1 MSDKSKLGFNIK
13 PKNYD
18 ELNSTDNLITSGS
31 DSGWLGKKLQ
41 GDDSNDLDLSKIN
54 PLFDKELYEKYRPG
68 VNTNDGSV
76 NQDIWG
82 YKCFN
87 SPVSFRNGIYGDT
100 YSITEQ
106 KSSGDII
113 NLIPE
118 TYATIKSDTTV
129 KNKIYNRTDNDT
141 NNYSEYIYK
150 KYHGPVDYD
159 NSQFTYMDTVIPDS
173 DDHTISDIIIKSHSE
188 SHCDNNAFAIN
199 DEYERTLCSVR
210 PNYYIASA
218 PDVSDAQ
225 YVYSVNYANTQYER
239 KLQAYTP
246 AVSTDNYFLT
256 DEKNVT
262 ATFSMHANSPYILD
276 YGDEPETGAN
286 ILLETN
292 RTKTVDGAVSDRYA
306 SCIIASPDYIDSSV
320 TLLAREDSNKC
331 NIEVTTNYIQIGA
344 ADGDFS
350 TTNDK
355 FSRIFVLNNRINKSI
370 SGNAIDIDYH
380 VKDIVVDYLSTKS
393 NITGPAIDITFDYR
407 KTAINGQ
414 VDSSIETYCL
424 GAAYPAKFQNLNGVA
439 SINVAGIYAIEDEN
453 NLPTYK
459 KYCGTYITPTSITT
473 NGIQFD
479 MLDFDDIRDPHST
492 IHNKLV
498 PVARKFNNIDT
509 AGLQLF
515 ACATDTPTSFICDY
529 LEVSK
534 SIKCSNIVGSGLAY
548 VNPTNNAVTDVLT
561 VSNENLILPRGNKT
575 IQLGSADNRFGT
587 IYGDLNGTAVIA
599 DHAATAEQATKD
611 QDGNIIK
618 SSYLNILDFGRNDI
632 ESYNAIIGG
641 GERIFFFDEKYFD
654 TNNTIP
660 PIHKSYSSIGTSGTY
675 ETECYNLYISKTLG
689 VNPGNPDED
698 ITRTKKCCVS
708 CELKFDSETAIAD
721 FSIYPKTSTSD
732 TFESVDSMNIGKP
745 DAPWDELYCNKFPTI
760 AGTTDTTLVGNIR
773 LLCIKA
779 PTASQTLTRTIE
791 PGEEFEY
798 PVTLSDNRPV
808 NPYSIKCTIHIA
820 KFKVADNSNNSIG
833 IDPGAQVAGK
843 WVALS
848 STYINANSANISL
861 CFPVLAIRVE

>member
-1 MSDKSKLGFNIK
+1 MSDKSKLGFNIN

-68 VNTNDGSV
+68 VNTNDGTV

-292 RTKTVDGAVSDRYA
+292 RARTVDGIVSDRYA
-306 SCIIASPDYIDSSV
+306 SCNIASPDYNHSSV
-320 TLLAREDSNKC
+320 KLLAKEDSNEC

-350 TTNDK
+350 VTNDK
-355 FSRIFVLNNRINKSI
+355 FSHIFVSNSSINKSI

-380 VKDIVVDYLSTKS
+380 VKDIVVDHPSTNS
-393 NITGPAIDITFDYR
+393 NITGPAIDIVFDYR

-414 VDSSIETYCL
+414 ADSSIETYCL
-424 GAAYPAKFQNLNGVA
+424 EAAYPATFQNLNGVA
-439 SINVAGIYAIEDEN
+439 SINVAGIYATEDEN
-453 NLPTYK
+453 NLPIYK

-492 IHNKLV
+492 VHNKLV

-509 AGLQLF
+509 VGLQLF
-515 ACATDTPTSFICDY
+515 ACTTDMPTSFICDY

-548 VNPTNNAVTDVLT
+548 VNPTNSASTDLLT
-561 VSNENLILPRGNKT
+561 VSDENLILPRGDKE
-575 IQLGSADNRFGT
+575 IHIGRDDRRLGT
-587 IYGDLNGTAVIA
+587 IYADSFNGTATRAKSA
-599 DHAATAEQATKD
+599 DKAKADEYGH
-611 QDGNIIK
+611 NISTTYFNK
-618 SSYLNILDFGRNDI
+618 SI
-632 ESYNAIIGG
+632 
-641 GERIFFFDEKYFD
+641 
-654 TNNTIP
+654 NNTITGTTTISRP
-660 PIHKSYSSIGTSGTY
+660 GEVLRILPNSLDEYGICSINIDTNEPDMRYKTTLNVHQQDNTNLACSLSLYAYHNNDVSSFSIIPSVESTTSGIL
-675 ETECYNLYISKTLG
+675 NDNVAL
-689 VNPGNPDED
+689 
-698 ITRTKKCCVS
+698 
-708 CELKFDSETAIAD
+708 
-721 FSIYPKTSTSD
+721 
-732 TFESVDSMNIGKP
+732 NIGG
-745 DAPWDELYCNKFPTI
+745 ENNYFTNIYCKKFPTI
-760 AGTTDTTLVGNIR
+760 TGDKNKTSVGNIR
-773 LLCIKA
+773 LLAIQSPYMPDIDIYKTIGHGSEIQSPIIIDGKEFNIYIARLGTVVENGANIIK
-779 PTASQTLTRTIE
+779 LM
-791 PGEEFEY
+791 G
-798 PVTLSDNRPV
+798 D
-808 NPYSIKCTIHIA
+808 
-820 KFKVADNSNNSIG
+820 
-833 IDPGAQVAGK
+833 IDGVVVAGK
-843 WVALS
+843 WRLLS
-848 STYINANSANISL
+848 SVYITNDRAGIMYT
-861 CFPVLAIRVE
+861 PVLAMRVE

>member
-1 MSDKSKLGFNIK
+1 MSDKSKLGFNIN
-13 PKNYD
+13 PKSYD

-100 YSITEQ
+100 YSITEH

-129 KNKIYNRTDNDT
+129 KNKIYNRTDNGT
-141 NNYSEYIYK
+141 NNYSEYTYK
-150 KYHGPVDYD
+150 KYHGTVDYD
-159 NSQFTYMDTVIPDS
+159 TSQFTYMDTVIPDS
-173 DDHTISDIIIKSHSE
+173 DDHTISDITIKSHSE

-218 PDVSDAQ
+218 HDVSDAQ
-225 YVYSVNYANTQYER
+225 YVYSVNYANAQYER

-262 ATFSMHANSPYILD
+262 ATFSMHANSPYILN
-276 YGDEPETGAN
+276 YGGEPETGAN

-292 RTKTVDGAVSDRYA
+292 RAKTVDGVVSNRRA
-306 SCIIASPDYIDSSV
+306 SCNIASHDYDNSSV
-320 TLLAREDSNKC
+320 KLSAIEDSNEC

-350 TTNDK
+350 ATNDK
-355 FSRIFVLNNRINKSI
+355 FSHIFVLNNRINKSI

-380 VKDIVVDYLSTKS
+380 VKDIVVDYLSAKS

-424 GAAYPAKFQNLNGVA
+424 EAAYPAKFQNLNGVA

-492 IHNKLV
+492 VHNKLV

-534 SIKCSNIVGSGLAY
+534 SIKCNNILGSGLAY
-548 VNPTNNAVTDVLT
+548 VNPTNNATIDLLT
-561 VSNENLILPRGNKT
+561 VSNENLILPRGNKEVT
-575 IQLGSADNRFGT
+575 IGSTENQLNEIYVNR
-587 IYGDLNGTAVIA
+587 LNGTADKAKADERGHNIA
-599 DHAATAEQATKD
+599 KT
-611 QDGNIIK
+611 
-618 SSYLNILDFGRNDI
+618 
-632 ESYNAIIGG
+632 
-641 GERIFFFDEKYFD
+641 YFD
-654 TNNTIP
+654 KNSNNTITGATTISRP
-660 PIHKSYSSIGTSGTY
+660 GDVLRILPNSLDEEESCSINITTSDVDMRYKTTLNVHQQDNTNLACSLSLYAYHNNDVSSFSILPSVESTTSGILNDNVALNIGGKNNYFTNIYCKNFPTVHNTLIGHDVSASGSLQTSIG
-675 ETECYNLYISKTLG
+675 C
-689 VNPGNPDED
+689 
-698 ITRTKKCCVS
+698 
-708 CELKFDSETAIAD
+708 
-721 FSIYPKTSTSD
+721 
-732 TFESVDSMNIGKP
+732 
-745 DAPWDELYCNKFPTI
+745 
-760 AGTTDTTLVGNIR
+760 IR
-773 LLCIKA
+773 LLCVDIRPVQVAINEQILPGFAIRGGKI
-779 PTASQTLTRTIE
+779 TID
-791 PGEEFEY
+791 GNEY
-798 PVTLSDNRPV
+798 PVYLAGFAVEDQS
-808 NPYSIKCTIHIA
+808 
-820 KFKVADNSNNSIG
+820 NSIRVKPISDSVVTDSWYSLSG
-833 IDPGAQVAGK
+833 IFLTHNTESYVK
-843 WVALS
+843 
-848 STYINANSANISL
+848 YIPI
-861 CFPVLAIRVE
+861 LAIRSS

>member
-1 MSDKSKLGFNIK
+1 MSDKSKLGFNIN

-31 DSGWLGKKLQ
+31 DSGWLGNKLQ
-41 GDDSNDLDLSKIN
+41 GGDSNDLDLSKIN
-54 PLFDKELYEKYRPG
+54 PIFDKELYEKYRPG

-82 YKCFN
+82 FKCFN
-87 SPVSFRNGIYGDT
+87 NPVSFRNGIYGDT
-100 YSITEQ
+100 YSITEN

-141 NNYSEYIYK
+141 NNYSEYTYK
-150 KYHGPVDYD
+150 KYNGPVDYD

-173 DDHTISDIIIKSHSE
+173 DDHTISDITIKSHSE

-218 PDVSDAQ
+218 HDVSDAQ

-246 AVSTDNYFLT
+246 AVSTDSYFLT

-262 ATFSMHANSPYILD
+262 ATFSMHANSPYILN

-292 RTKTVDGAVSDRYA
+292 CARTVDGIVSDRYA
-306 SCIIASPDYIDSSV
+306 ACNIASPDYYNSSV
-320 TLLAREDSNKC
+320 KLLAKEDSNEC

-350 TTNDK
+350 ATNDK
-355 FSRIFVLNNRINKSI
+355 FSHIFVLNNRINKSI
-370 SGNAIDIDYH
+370 SGKAIDIDYH
-380 VKDIVVDYLSTKS
+380 VKDIVVDYLSTKQ

-424 GAAYPAKFQNLNGVA
+424 EAAYPAKFQNLNGVA

-492 IHNKLV
+492 VHNKLV

-534 SIKCSNIVGSGLAY
+534 SIKCSNILGSGLAY
-548 VNPTNNAVTDVLT
+548 VNPTNNAETELLT

-575 IQLGSADNRFGT
+575 IQLGSNDNRFDT

-599 DHAATAEQATKD
+599 DHAGTAEQATKD

-618 SSYLNILDFGRNDI
+618 SSYLNILNFGRNDI
-632 ESYNAIIGG
+632 ESYNAIIGE
-641 GERIFFFDEKYFD
+641 GERLFFFDEKYFD

-675 ETECYNLYISKTLG
+675 ETECYNLYISKTLS
-689 VNPGNPDED
+689 DED

-708 CELKFDSETAIAD
+708 YELRFDSETAFAD
-721 FSIYPKTSTSD
+721 FYMHPKTLTSD
-732 TFESVDSMNIGKP
+732 TFESVDSMNIGAP
-745 DAPWDELYCNKFPTI
+745 EAPWDELYCNKFPTI
-760 AGTTDTTLVGNIR
+760 AGTTGGTFVGNIR
-773 LLCIKA
+773 LLCIKGPA
-779 PTASQTLTRTIE
+779 TLTTIE
-791 PGEEFEY
+791 HEIQHG
-798 PVTLSDNRPV
+798 SIIK
-808 NPYSIKCTIHIA
+808 NPMQIGGKQFTIHIA
-820 KFKVADNSNNSIG
+820 NLRVYENSKNLIG
-833 IDPGAQVAGK
+833 VTGEVDTVEGEWQL
-843 WVALS
+843 LS
-848 STYINANSANISL
+848 SALVVANSANIAV
-861 CFPVLAIRVE
+861 FTPVLAMRVK

>member
-1 MSDKSKLGFNIK
+1 MSDKSKLGFNVN

-100 YSITEQ
+100 YSITEN

-141 NNYSEYIYK
+141 NNYSEYTYK
-150 KYHGPVDYD
+150 KYHGTVDYD

-173 DDHTISDIIIKSHSE
+173 DDHTISDITIKSHSE

-218 PDVSDAQ
+218 QDAQ
-225 YVYSVNYANTQYER
+225 HVYSVNYANTQYER

-246 AVSTDNYFLT
+246 AVYTDNYFVT
-256 DEKNVT
+256 NEKNVT
-262 ATFSMHANSPYILD
+262 AAFSMHANSPYVLN
-276 YGDEPETGAN
+276 YGDEQETGAN

-292 RTKTVDGAVSDRYA
+292 RAKTVDGIVSNMYA
-306 SCIIASPDYIDSSV
+306 SCNIASPDYNHSSV
-320 TLLAREDSNKC
+320 KLLAKEDSNEC

-350 TTNDK
+350 ATNDK
-355 FSRIFVLNNRINKSI
+355 FSHIFVLNNSINKSI

-424 GAAYPAKFQNLNGVA
+424 EAAYPAKFQNLNGVA

-492 IHNKLV
+492 VHNKLV

-509 AGLQLF
+509 AGLKLF

-534 SIKCSNIVGSGLAY
+534 SIKCSNILGSGLAY
-548 VNPTNNAVTDVLT
+548 VNPTNNATIDLLT

-575 IQLGSADNRFGT
+575 IKLGSTDNRFGT
-587 IYGDLNGTAVIA
+587 IYGDLNGTAVLA
-599 DHAATAEQATKD
+599 EHAGTAEHATKD

-632 ESYNAIIGG
+632 ESYNAIIGN
-641 GERIFFFDEKYFD
+641 EKEKLLFLKEKYFSTSAD
-654 TNNTIP
+654 IP
-660 PIHKSYSSIGTSGTY
+660 PKNKSYASIKCSFTDTLTSYKTIISWSN
-675 ETECYNLYISKTLG
+675 EAEDKPITKLCHVDYNLAYNDT
-689 VNPGNPDED
+689 
-698 ITRTKKCCVS
+698 TKKHSFYLMPNGVAS
-708 CELKFDSETAIAD
+708 DD
-721 FSIYPKTSTSD
+721 PKYV
-732 TFESVDSMNIGKP
+732 ESMNIGAP
-745 DAPWDELYCNKFPTI
+745 NAPWDNIYCKNFPTVHN
-760 AGTTDTTLVGNIR
+760 TLIGHGVSASGSLQTSIGCIR
-773 LLCIKA
+773 LLCVEIRPVQVAINEQIRPGFAIRDGKI
-779 PTASQTLTRTIE
+779 TIDSN
-791 PGEEFEY
+791 EY
-798 PVTLSDNRPV
+798 PVYLAGFAVEDQS
-808 NPYSIKCTIHIA
+808 
-820 KFKVADNSNNSIG
+820 NSIRVKPISDSVVTDSWYSLSG
-833 IDPGAQVAGK
+833 IFLAHNTESYVK
-843 WVALS
+843 
-848 STYINANSANISL
+848 YIPI
-861 CFPVLAIRVE
+861 LAIRSY

>member
-1 MSDKSKLGFNIK
+1 MSDKSKLGFNIN
-13 PKNYD
+13 PNNYD

-41 GDDSNDLDLSKIN
+41 GDNSNDLDLSKIN

-141 NNYSEYIYK
+141 NNYSEYTYK

-173 DDHTISDIIIKSHSE
+173 DDHTISDITIKSHSE

-218 PDVSDAQ
+218 HDVSDAQ
-225 YVYSVNYANTQYER
+225 YVYSVNYANAQYER

-246 AVSTDNYFLT
+246 AVSTDNYFFT
-256 DEKNVT
+256 GEENVT
-262 ATFSMHANSPYILD
+262 ATFSMHANSPYILN
-276 YGDEPETGAN
+276 YGGEPETGAN

-292 RTKTVDGAVSDRYA
+292 SAKTVDGVVVSNRCA
-306 SCIIASPDYIDSSV
+306 SCNIASHDYDDSYV
-320 TLLAREDSNKC
+320 KLLAREDSNEC
-331 NIEVTTNYIQIGA
+331 NIKVTTNHIQIGA
-344 ADGDFS
+344 TDGDFS
-350 TTNDK
+350 ITNDK
-355 FSRIFVLNNRINKSI
+355 FSHIFVSNNCINKSI
-370 SGNAIDIDYH
+370 SGKAIDIDYH
-380 VKDIVVDYLSTKS
+380 VKDIVFDYLSAKS

-424 GAAYPAKFQNLNGVA
+424 DAAYPAKFRNLNGVA

-492 IHNKLV
+492 VHNKLV
-498 PVARKFNNIDT
+498 PVAHKFNNINT

-515 ACATDTPTSFICDY
+515 ACAADMPTSFICDY

-534 SIKCSNIVGSGLAY
+534 SIKCGSIVGSGLAY
-548 VNPTNNAVTDVLT
+548 VNPTNNTTTGLLT
-561 VSNENLILPRGNKT
+561 VSNENLILPRGNKEVT
-575 IQLGSADNRFGT
+575 IGSKENQLNEIYVNR
-587 IYGDLNGTAVIA
+587 LNGTANKAKADEYGHNIA
-599 DHAATAEQATKD
+599 KTYF
-611 QDGNIIK
+611 NK
-618 SSYLNILDFGRNDI
+618 SL
-632 ESYNAIIGG
+632 
-641 GERIFFFDEKYFD
+641 
-654 TNNTIP
+654 NNTITGTTTISRTGDLLQILP
-660 PIHKSYSSIGTSGTY
+660 NSLDEEDRCSINIATSDVDMRYKTTLNVHQQDNTNLACSLSLYTYHNNDVSSFSILPSVESTTSG
-675 ETECYNLYISKTLG
+675 I
-689 VNPGNPDED
+689 VNDN
-698 ITRTKKCCVS
+698 V
-708 CELKFDSETAIAD
+708 AI
-721 FSIYPKTSTSD
+721 
-732 TFESVDSMNIGKP
+732 NIGG
-745 DAPWDELYCNKFPTI
+745 ESNYFTNIYCKNFPTI
-760 AGTTDTTLVGNIR
+760 TGSTGGTSVGNIR
-773 LLCIKA
+773 LLAIQSPYIPDTDIYKTIGHGSEIQSPIMIDGKEFKIYIARLGTAVENGANIIK
-779 PTASQTLTRTIE
+779 LM
-791 PGEEFEY
+791 
-798 PVTLSDNRPV
+798 
-808 NPYSIKCTIHIA
+808 
-820 KFKVADNSNNSIG
+820 AD
-833 IDPGAQVAGK
+833 IDSAAVAGK
-843 WVALS
+843 WRLLS
-848 STYINANSANISL
+848 SVYITNDRAGIMYT
-861 CFPVLAIRVE
+861 PVLAMRVE